1 MFLWIQVYQ
10 EKAVKDK
17 ERYRVEMEDYRERLK
32 MGQIISDA
40 VPIQQ
45 RLPHADVDMVEAEAK
60 TEMEGGES
68 PQTPE
73 NESSSGKTDSDD
85 DDKTAEKEFDMETY
99 PGVGV
104 GVEGGECSN
113 VVVVGMETSVE
124 EETYESGKRVEK
136 VGVES
141 EESLENAMEK
151 EK

>member
-1 MFLWIQVYQ
+1 M
-10 EKAVKDK
+10 KDK
-17 ERYRVEMEDYRERLK
+17 ERYKVEMEDYRERLK

-45 RLPHADVDMVEAEAK
+45 RLPQVDEDMVEAEAK
-60 TEMEGGES
+60 TEIGGES

-85 DDKTAEKEFDMETY
+85 EKIAEEFDMETY
-99 PGVGV
+99 PGVG
-104 GVEGGECSN
+104 GGGDCSN
-113 VVVVGMETSVE
+113 VVVGMETSVE
-124 EETYESGKRVEK
+124 EEAYESGKRVEK

-141 EESLENAMEK
+141 EERLQNAMEK

>member
-113 VVVVGMETSVE
+113 VVVGMETSVE
-124 EETYESGKRVEK
+124 EGVEK